1 MERVGNKKFNFR
13 KGGNKMIKCDFAK
26 VSWSGP
32 KVIMYAELSTLIHAL
47 IKREKFTPEEIDEIV
62 ADAKK
67 TEEQIA
73 EEVEA
78 IKREAPPE
86 QVAFADMAADL
97 MDLLMKLGDD

>member
-1 MERVGNKKFNFR
+1 
-13 KGGNKMIKCDFAK
+13 MIKVDLAK
-26 VSWSGP
+26 VSWGGP
-32 KVIMYAELSTLIHAL
+32 KAIMYAELSTLIHAL
-47 IKREKFTPEEIDEIV
+47 IKNDKFTPEEIDAIV

-86 QVAFADMAADL
+86 QVAFADMAVDL
-97 MDLLMKLGDD
+97 MELLMKLGDD

>member
-1 MERVGNKKFNFR
+1 
-13 KGGNKMIKCDFAK
+13 MIKVDFAK
-26 VSWSGP
+26 VSWGGP
-32 KVIMYAELSTLIHAL
+32 KIIMYAELSTLIHTL

-78 IKREAPPE
+78 AKREASPE
-86 QVAFADMAADL
+86 QVAFADMAVDL